1 MLNRSSILALA
12 AIAAS
17 ATVTLTSNSAFAL
30 RLSGGT
36 TSTSGAVHVNPAL
49 THVSPS
55 GFASLP
61 HLTPVSPRVTPV
73 GPSLPPAVHLPATT
87 PTLPPAVHLDH
98 SVPIDCMSI
107 GRCDPHDGDHN
118 HDHDHDHDHDWSHH
132 HHDWWVWWH
141 QPRSAVVDYGSVSVG
156 GVGTRVSAPSAPCNC
171 LTKRY
176 LDDGSVVFADLCTRE
191 QAMAT
196 PAELRA
202 QAEGIVPQGDAPTTR

>member
-1 MLNRSSILALA
+1 MEITITTTTMITTTTGRIT
-12 AIAAS
+12 IMI
-17 ATVTLTSNSAFAL
+17 
-30 RLSGGT
+30 GG
-36 TSTSGAVHVNPAL
+36 S
-49 THVSPS
+49 
-55 GFASLP
+55 
-61 HLTPVSPRVTPV
+61 R
-73 GPSLPPAVHLPATT
+73 
-87 PTLPPAVHLDH
+87 
-98 SVPIDCMSI
+98 
-107 GRCDPHDGDHN
+107 
-118 HDHDHDHDHDWSHH
+118 
-132 HHDWWVWWH
+132 WH

>member
-1 MLNRSSILALA
+1 MLTRSSILALA

-17 ATVTLTSNSAFAL
+17 ATVTLTSNGAFAL

-36 TSTSGAVHVNPAL
+36 SSTSGPVHVNPAL
-49 THVSPS
+49 THVNP
-55 GFASLP
+55 GAFASLP
-61 HLTPVSPRVTPV
+61 HFTPVSPRLTPV
-73 GPSLPPAVHLPATT
+73 GPSLPPAVHLPAT

-107 GRCDPHDGDHN
+107 GRCGPHDG
-118 HDHDHDHDHDWSHH
+118 DHDHDHDHDWSHH
-132 HHDWWVWWH
+132 HHDHDWWVWWH
-141 QPRSAVVDYGSVSVG
+141 QPRVGVVDYGPVSSS
-156 GVGTRVSAPSAPCNC
+156 VGTRVSAPSAPCNC

-176 LDDGSVVFADLCTRE
+176 LDDGSVVFADICTRE

-202 QAEGIVPQGDAPTTR
+202 QAEGIPPQGDVPTTR